1 MDSTPKCCVLDYLR
15 KEMTHCNCVLKAEN
29 GDLLTH
35 CMTILLIDNKL
46 SGHYVNIWQ
55 VTVL

>member
-29 GDLLTH
+29 GDLLTV
-35 CMTILLIDNKL
+35 ILPLYDNL
-46 SGHYVNIWQ
+46 GDRQ
-55 VTVL
+55 